1 MTHKITDMS
10 NSHWLYCAKEIK
22 RLEAKRD
29 KRKAQLLALMAEAE
43 ENRIR
48 TEADSAAMASL
59 LTAAS
64 ATADSAPVAAP
75 VCQYAPRTRLR
86 VWRFSAK
93 LGLRRALP
101 GVLDIRDYFVGDRL
115 TSLYLIKGFAACYYR
130 VCPDL
135 DRLEGVIRFLTPVA
149 ESTLAAA
156 CGYLDYYP
164 AMNPDYFAQRDMVTH
179 SLPADIIY
187 EQVATAGTCRRFKTY
202 DATLGRYV
210 WNK

>member
-29 KRKAQLLALMAEAE
+29 RRKAALLALMAEAE

-48 TEADSAAMASL
+48 TEADSAAMAAL
-59 LTAAS
+59 LAAAE
-64 ATADSAPVAAP
+64 ATAVPVPTPAP
-75 VCQYAPRTRLR
+75 VCQYAPRARLR

-93 LGLRRALP
+93 LGLRHALP
-101 GVLDIRDYFVGDRL
+101 DILDIRDYFVGDRL
-115 TSLYLIKGFAACYYR
+115 TTLYEIKGFAACYYR

-135 DRLEGVIRFLTPVA
+135 DRLEGVIRFGTPVS

-164 AMNPDYFAQRDMVTH
+164 AMNPDYATQRDMVTH
-179 SLPADIIY
+179 LLPADIIY
-187 EQVATAGTCRRFKTY
+187 EQVATAASIRRFKTY

-210 WNK
+210 WSK